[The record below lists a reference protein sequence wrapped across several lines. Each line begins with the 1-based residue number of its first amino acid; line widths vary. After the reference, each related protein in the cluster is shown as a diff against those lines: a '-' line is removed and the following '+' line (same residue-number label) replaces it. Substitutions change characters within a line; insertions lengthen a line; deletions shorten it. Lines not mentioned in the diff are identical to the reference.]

1 MVKNPVL
8 KKKKSIVSSTKKSTN
23 AVVFFENMSDHALLE
38 LVESLKGKQHK
49 GSRAILN
56 ARATRVATKRGLI

>member
-1 MVKNPVL
+1 MAQ
-8 KKKKSIVSSTKKSTN
+8 KKKTN
-23 AVVFFENMSDHALLE
+23 AVVFFENMDDHNLLE

-56 ARATRVATKRGLI
+56 ARATRVAVKRGLIPA